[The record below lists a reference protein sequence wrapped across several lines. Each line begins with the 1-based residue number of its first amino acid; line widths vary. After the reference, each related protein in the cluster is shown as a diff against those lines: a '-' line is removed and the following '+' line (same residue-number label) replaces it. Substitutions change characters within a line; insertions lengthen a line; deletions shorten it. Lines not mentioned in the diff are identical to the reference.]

1 MYQNAH
7 TYNSH
12 LTELAQAAVADE
24 KDSIST
30 LLFPMVKVKT
40 AVGTYKKRDIDNA
53 FRSYNTLLARGN
65 SAKRIDVNAEDAFFN
80 VKPHGLEV
88 GT

>member
-7 TYNSH
+7 SYNSH

-30 LLFPMVKVKT
+30 LLFPPVKVST
-40 AVGTYKKRDIDNA
+40 AVGSYKKRDIDNA
-53 FRSYNTLLARGN
+53 FRSQSWCTGPAGHWASRYRVLLPLCLCP
-65 SAKRIDVNAEDAFFN
+65 SS
-80 VKPHGLEV
+80 
-88 GT
+88 